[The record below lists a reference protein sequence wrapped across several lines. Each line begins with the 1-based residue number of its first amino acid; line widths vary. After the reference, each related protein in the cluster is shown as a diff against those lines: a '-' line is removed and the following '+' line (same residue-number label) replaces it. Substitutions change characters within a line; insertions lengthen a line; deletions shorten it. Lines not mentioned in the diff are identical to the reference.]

1 MLKQLV
7 QLFAEKFLVSKKSW
21 LYQNSIALKND
32 PITVFS
38 GSTGISERNY
48 TAPSNGM
55 ALVSFRKASAE
66 DISCF
71 VDVNG
76 IRRQQLQNLKQGWEA
91 DATFTSLR
99 VTFSTWQQEA
109 VTQRLVSLCSIPHRN
124 LSIGGASC

>member
-1 MLKQLV
+1 MSLKSLV

-38 GSTGISERNY
+38 GSSGISEWNY

-71 VDVNG
+71 VEVNG
-76 IRRQQLQNLKQGWEA
+76 IRRQQLQNLKQSWEA
-91 DATFTSLR
+91 DTTVYLSKGDLLHVATGSSNPEISKLMFYPT
-99 VTFSTWQQEA
+99 
-109 VTQRLVSLCSIPHRN
+109 P
-124 LSIGGASC
+124 

>member
-1 MLKQLV
+1 MSLKALV

-38 GSTGISERNY
+38 GSTGISDRSY

-71 VDVNG
+71 VEVNG

-91 DATFTSLR
+91 DTTVYLSKGDLLHVATGNSKPEISKLMFYPT
-99 VTFSTWQQEA
+99 
-109 VTQRLVSLCSIPHRN
+109 P
-124 LSIGGASC
+124 

>member
-1 MLKQLV
+1 MLKQLI
-7 QLFAEKFLVSKKSW
+7 QLFAEKFLTNKKSW

-38 GSTGISERNY
+38 GSSEISEQNY

-71 VDVNG
+71 VEVNG
-76 IRRQQLQNLKQGWEA
+76 IRRQQLHNLKQGWEA
-91 DATFTSLR
+91 DTTVYLSKGDLLR
-99 VTFSTWQQEA
+99 VAT
-109 VTQRLVSLCSIPHRN
+109 
-124 LSIGGASC
+124 GGSKPEISKLMFFPTP

>member
-38 GSTGISERNY
+38 GSTGISERSY

-71 VDVNG
+71 VKAIILSNLLDLSCAG
-76 IRRQQLQNLKQGWEA
+76 IKV
-91 DATFTSLR
+91 TS
-99 VTFSTWQQEA
+99 
-109 VTQRLVSLCSIPHRN
+109 
-124 LSIGGASC
+124 